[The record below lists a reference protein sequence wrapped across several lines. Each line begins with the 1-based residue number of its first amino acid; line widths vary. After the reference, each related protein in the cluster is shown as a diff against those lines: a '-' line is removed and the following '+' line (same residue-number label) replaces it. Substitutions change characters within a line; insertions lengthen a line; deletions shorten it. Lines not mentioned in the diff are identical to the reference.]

1 MRKDVLYIIVAAVGL
16 IIVGT
21 VGIVLLGAEDST
33 FADLNLS
40 TGFGLFTDEI
50 FGLPLGWVVSAVLL
64 VVALILFYLFVWR
77 KR

>member
-1 MRKDVLYIIVAAVGL
+1 MRKDALYIIVAGVGL

-21 VGIVLLGAEDST
+21 VAIVLLGAEDSS

-40 TGFGLFTDEI
+40 TGFGLFQDEM
-50 FGLPLGWVVSAVLL
+50 FGLPLGWVVSFVLL
-64 VVALILFYLFVWR
+64 IVALALFYLFVWR